1 MQEIEYDYGAY
12 WKDTLMDQTT
22 ASQVDTAELAR
33 LLRVIANPLRLE
45 ILFCLLE
52 RPRCV
57 CELAEEFN
65 CRQPNIS
72 QNLMRLRRE
81 RLVSCRKDG
90 WNIWYSLSSPKI
102 HYFLESLLSVW
113 GNMQELSRNSNDEEC
128 QNNRRFK

>member
-1 MQEIEYDYGAY
+1 
-12 WKDTLMDQTT
+12 MDQTT
-22 ASQVDTAELAR
+22 ASRVDTAESAR

-52 RPRCV
+52 HPKCV

-81 RLVSCRKDG
+81 HLVTCHREG
-90 WNIWYSLSSPKI
+90 WNVWYSLSSPKI
-102 HYFLESLLSVW
+102 QYFLDSLLSVW
-113 GNMQELSRNSNDEEC
+113 GNMQELSKGIMFEEDYLD
-128 QNNRRFK
+128 RRIK